1 MPLSRE
7 RTAPRDPQA
16 DALKLERE
24 IDLFTLIEAM
34 TDILKS
40 PCTKKIPI
48 PRICNW
54 NSGSKD
60 WVNGDKNQDMYI
72 ISTTHF

>member
-1 MPLSRE
+1 MPLSRK

-24 IDLFTLIEAM
+24 RNLFTFTEEM
-34 TDILKS
+34 TYKLKFQE
-40 PCTKKIPI
+40 IPI
-48 PRICNW
+48 PRICDW

-60 WVNGDKNQDMYI
+60 WVNGDNNQNM
-72 ISTTHF
+72 